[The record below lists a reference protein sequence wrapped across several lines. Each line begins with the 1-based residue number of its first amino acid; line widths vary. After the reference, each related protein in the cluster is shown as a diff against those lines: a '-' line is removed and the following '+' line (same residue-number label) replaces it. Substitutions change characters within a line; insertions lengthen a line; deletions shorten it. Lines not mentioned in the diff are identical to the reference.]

1 MKYKSYVSFEPRSIY
16 LWDKFNVYVL
26 NLYKNYIIFT
36 ICTLYVNILLEEI
49 FTIDD
54 KNSIIFI
61 RFVLKLR
68 KLQQKVLSKMKIEL
82 KSYYD

>member
-26 NLYKNYIIFT
+26 NLYKSYIIFT